1 MTDLKQPPAEH
12 TSPIDLV
19 KKPTTV
25 RAIRW
30 TGDNQDAV
38 RDFAG
43 SNTRQQVRMGWLYNN
58 LETDRT
64 DWDLELLAGVHG
76 AQGWVPVPIGHWI
89 FGAPGDFWPVA
100 HDYVV
105 EHYEIATVVES

>member
-1 MTDLKQPPAEH
+1 MNAAVELT
-12 TSPIDLV
+12 

-25 RAIRW
+25 RAIQW
-30 TGDNQDAV
+30 TGNNQDAV

-43 SNTRQQVRMGWLYNN
+43 SCVRQPVPKGWLYNN
-58 LETDRT
+58 LEGWLYNNLEVDRT

-100 HDYVV
+100 ADYVA
-105 EHYEIATVVES
+105 EHYEVAG

>member
-1 MTDLKQPPAEH
+1 MTDHQPSAEPPGPVNL
-12 TSPIDLV
+12 T
-19 KKPTTV
+19 KKPSTV
-25 RAIRW
+25 RAIQW
-30 TGDNQDAV
+30 TGSNLDAL
-38 RDFAG
+38 RGFAG
-43 SNTRQQVRMGWLYNN
+43 SCVRQPVPKGWLYNN

-100 HDYVV
+100 NDYVT
-105 EHYEIATVVES
+105 EHYEVAS

>member
-1 MTDLKQPPAEH
+1 MNAAVELT
-12 TSPIDLV
+12 

-25 RAIRW
+25 RAIQW
-30 TGDNQDAV
+30 TGNNQDAV

-43 SNTRQQVRMGWLYNN
+43 SCVRQPVPKGWLYNN
-58 LETDRT
+58 LEVDRT

-100 HDYVV
+100 ADYVA
-105 EHYEIATVVES
+105 EHYEVAG